1 MSPAAIGGLNGG
13 GVTRRLLL
21 GGWAMLA
28 VGLAGQHR
36 GWTMGTDSG
45 SGYATID
52 GLRVYYEWHGG
63 TPDGGRLLPREAGEG
78 DRAAV
83 EGARVPIVLLHG
95 GALTIET
102 AFPPDLIPRFAR
114 ARPVIAIEEQGH
126 GHTGDRPGPMTIDRM
141 VADTAGVL
149 AHLGVPQADVFGHS
163 LGGIIATGLAI
174 RHSSVVRSLTTLA
187 APYQLEGFLT
197 ELVRIQRDPTLTPA
211 SSLVPLL
218 PTEADFAVWR
228 ASFKRSAPEPTAY
241 DAILVKLNTMLA
253 TWPGWTEAEL
263 RGIGAPALIAIG
275 DNDYVRIEHAGEMA
289 RLIPDARLAVLP
301 GTTHFGIVKRGAW
314 LEPMMAARLQPA
326 L

>member
-1 MSPAAIGGLNGG
+1 MSPTESRAERG
-13 GVTRRLLL
+13 GVTRRLTL
-21 GGWAMLA
+21 GGGALLA

-36 GWTMGTDSG
+36 GWTMATDSG

-63 TPDGGRLLPREAGEG
+63 TPDGGRILPRKAG
-78 DRAAV
+78 

-114 ARPVIAIEEQGH
+114 SRPVIAIEQQGH

-141 VADTAGVL
+141 VEDTAGVL
-149 AHLGVPQADVFGHS
+149 AHLGVRQADLCGHS
-163 LGGIIATGLAI
+163 LGGMIATGLAI
-174 RHSSVVRSLTTLA
+174 RHPDVVRSLTTLA
-187 APYQLEGFLT
+187 APYQLEGFLP

-211 SSLVPLL
+211 PSLVPLL
-218 PTEADFAVWR
+218 PTEADFAAWR
-228 ASFKRSAPEPTAY
+228 ASFERSAPDPTAY
-241 DAILVKLNTMLA
+241 DAILAKLNTMLA

-263 RGIGAPALIAIG
+263 RTIRAPALIAIG
-275 DNDYVRIEHAGEMA
+275 DNDYVRIEHAAEMA

-301 GTTHFGIVKRGAW
+301 GTTHLGIVKRGAW
-314 LEPMMAARLQPA
+314 LEPMIEARLQPE